1 MLFSKYYQPNNRCGG
16 RKPSAA
22 TIEKRQAEAR
32 AELERQQEVFND
44 FMNAES
50 GDFDGF
56 KFAYVFHDEIRKTDA
71 IYIGDADD
79 CANVVTP
86 FGTFDAGV
94 AGRTAYFFS
103 KQPKK
108 TVFFNRSI
116 YFF

>member
-1 MLFSKYYQPNNRCGG
+1 MLFSKYYQPNNRHGG
-16 RKPSAA
+16 RKPSPA

-32 AELERQQEVFND
+32 AELERQQKVFND

-56 KFAYVFHDEIRKTDA
+56 AFAHIFHNKIRKTDA
-71 IYIGDADD
+71 LYIGEADD
-79 CANVVTP
+79 CANVATP
-86 FGTFDAGV
+86 FGAFDAGV

-108 TVFFNRSI
+108 AVFFNGSI